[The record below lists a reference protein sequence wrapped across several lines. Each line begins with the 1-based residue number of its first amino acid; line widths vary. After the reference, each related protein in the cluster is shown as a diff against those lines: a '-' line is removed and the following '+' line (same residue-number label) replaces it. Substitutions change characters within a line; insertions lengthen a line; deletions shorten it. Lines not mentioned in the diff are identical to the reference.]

1 MKFLKYFCAASL
13 LAASAG
19 TLWSCDDDDDKRLS
33 DAVLASVSSLT
44 FEAQDTSEKI
54 ITVYADADWVTE
66 IPDWV
71 TVTPT
76 EGTGVMDVT
85 VSVSENM
92 RDGAMDNPRKAK
104 LVFKGRTLASRAEVL
119 VSQVG
124 NKFRDI
130 PEYQKIG
137 DVIALDDE
145 AAVKIPSALVMAVT
159 NKGFII
165 SDDQQSGAIFVEDTE
180 KVAVGDKVC
189 VWGTKSSDGAKLP
202 IISCAEKSDDPNR
215 EGDKVEV
222 LSSGATVTYPT
233 PTDLTEQIDT
243 YTSAERSYVTV
254 TGFFNGSTV
263 SVADDAKYSVSALD
277 IPEEMGLAKLNGH
290 NITVSGYYAG
300 LAEPVHR
307 IIVTTIVDKG
317 AVETVYWTEDFE
329 WLEPWAIA
337 GDNKGKQAGQT
348 VEKDDLDA
356 YCPQLP
362 TSMVDGVS
370 TLQALEAK
378 GYEFL
383 RVWDPSK
390 DEDEC
395 IYLQKNYLKFGKTAY
410 QAGIVLSNIEGVPE
424 GEKTTFSFDWCPMR
438 QGSGKIDP
446 VNLIVSNSKFP
457 PTAGKAVISSNG
469 SRLRSIWRASRS
481 TRIRKSPSSKRNGL
495 LKQRIAGSW
504 TTSRSPRPNKLR
516 STLSSRQTAVDLHEQ
531 RRRPLLFRF
540 SRTPRGAG
548 EAPSQFYLRKYFSIT
563 KKLSIFE

>member
-165 SDDQQSGAIFVEDTE
+165 SDDQQSGAIFVDVLDEGVAHDAEGALMLGIGRDAGRAAAVRHPAADTRE
-180 KVAVGDKVC
+180 HRHLLYYYG
-189 VWGTKSSDGAKLP
+189 SKL
-202 IISCAEKSDDPNR
+202 I
-215 EGDKVEV
+215 
-222 LSSGATVTYPT
+222 
-233 PTDLTEQIDT
+233 
-243 YTSAERSYVTV
+243 
-254 TGFFNGSTV
+254 
-263 SVADDAKYSVSALD
+263 DAK
-277 IPEEMGLAKLNGH
+277 
-290 NITVSGYYAG
+290 
-300 LAEPVHR
+300 
-307 IIVTTIVDKG
+307 
-317 AVETVYWTEDFE
+317 
-329 WLEPWAIA
+329 
-337 GDNKGKQAGQT
+337 
-348 VEKDDLDA
+348 
-356 YCPQLP
+356 
-362 TSMVDGVS
+362 
-370 TLQALEAK
+370 
-378 GYEFL
+378 
-383 RVWDPSK
+383 
-390 DEDEC
+390 
-395 IYLQKNYLKFGKTAY
+395 
-410 QAGIVLSNIEGVPE
+410 
-424 GEKTTFSFDWCPMR
+424 
-438 QGSGKIDP
+438 
-446 VNLIVSNSKFP
+446 
-457 PTAGKAVISSNG
+457 AGKV
-469 SRLRSIWRASRS
+469 
-481 TRIRKSPSSKRNGL
+481 
-495 LKQRIAGSW
+495 
-504 TTSRSPRPNKLR
+504 
-516 STLSSRQTAVDLHEQ
+516 
-531 RRRPLLFRF
+531 
-540 SRTPRGAG
+540 
-548 EAPSQFYLRKYFSIT
+548 
-563 KKLSIFE
+563 

>member
-1 MKFLKYFCAASL
+1 
-13 LAASAG
+13 
-19 TLWSCDDDDDKRLS
+19 
-33 DAVLASVSSLT
+33 
-44 FEAQDTSEKI
+44 
-54 ITVYADADWVTE
+54 
-66 IPDWV
+66 
-71 TVTPT
+71 
-76 EGTGVMDVT
+76 MDVT

-317 AVETVYWTEDFE
+317 AVETVYWAEDFE

-362 TSMVDGVS
+362 TSIVDRVS

-446 VNLIVSNSKFP
+446 VNLIVI
-457 PTAGKAVISSNG
+457 VQNG
-469 SRLRSIWRASRS
+469 SNQQQFEIPTHGWESGHKLEWIKAEIDLAGI
-481 TRIRKSPSSKRNGL
+481 TIDKNTKITI
-495 LKQRIAGSW
+495 KQTQWPA
-504 TTSRSPRPNKLR
+504 K
-516 STLSSRQTAVDLHEQ
+516 TANRWFLDNI
-531 RRRPLLFRF
+531 
-540 SRTPRGAG
+540 
-548 EAPSQFYLRKYFSIT
+548 KIT
-563 KKLSIFE
+563 KAE

>member
-337 GDNKGKQAGQT
+337 GDNKGKQARSNGG
-348 VEKDDLDA
+348 ERRPRCLLSAASDLD
-356 YCPQLP
+356 
-362 TSMVDGVS
+362 S
-370 TLQALEAK
+370 
-378 GYEFL
+378 
-383 RVWDPSK
+383 
-390 DEDEC
+390 
-395 IYLQKNYLKFGKTAY
+395 
-410 QAGIVLSNIEGVPE
+410 
-424 GEKTTFSFDWCPMR
+424 
-438 QGSGKIDP
+438 
-446 VNLIVSNSKFP
+446 
-457 PTAGKAVISSNG
+457 
-469 SRLRSIWRASRS
+469 
-481 TRIRKSPSSKRNGL
+481 
-495 LKQRIAGSW
+495 
-504 TTSRSPRPNKLR
+504 
-516 STLSSRQTAVDLHEQ
+516 
-531 RRRPLLFRF
+531 
-540 SRTPRGAG
+540 
-548 EAPSQFYLRKYFSIT
+548 
-563 KKLSIFE
+563 

>member
-165 SDDQQSGAIFVEDTE
+165 SDDREPFSSKTPRRWQWATKSASGAPSRATAPNFR
-180 KVAVGDKVC
+180 
-189 VWGTKSSDGAKLP
+189 SSPARKNPTIRTG
-202 IISCAEKSDDPNR
+202 R
-215 EGDKVEV
+215 
-222 LSSGATVTYPT
+222 AT
-233 PTDLTEQIDT
+233 
-243 YTSAERSYVTV
+243 R
-254 TGFFNGSTV
+254 
-263 SVADDAKYSVSALD
+263 
-277 IPEEMGLAKLNGH
+277 
-290 NITVSGYYAG
+290 
-300 LAEPVHR
+300 
-307 IIVTTIVDKG
+307 
-317 AVETVYWTEDFE
+317 
-329 WLEPWAIA
+329 
-337 GDNKGKQAGQT
+337 
-348 VEKDDLDA
+348 
-356 YCPQLP
+356 
-362 TSMVDGVS
+362 
-370 TLQALEAK
+370 
-378 GYEFL
+378 
-383 RVWDPSK
+383 
-390 DEDEC
+390 
-395 IYLQKNYLKFGKTAY
+395 
-410 QAGIVLSNIEGVPE
+410 
-424 GEKTTFSFDWCPMR
+424 
-438 QGSGKIDP
+438 
-446 VNLIVSNSKFP
+446 
-457 PTAGKAVISSNG
+457 
-469 SRLRSIWRASRS
+469 
-481 TRIRKSPSSKRNGL
+481 
-495 LKQRIAGSW
+495 
-504 TTSRSPRPNKLR
+504 
-516 STLSSRQTAVDLHEQ
+516 
-531 RRRPLLFRF
+531 
-540 SRTPRGAG
+540 
-548 EAPSQFYLRKYFSIT
+548 
-563 KKLSIFE
+563 

>member
-424 GEKTTFSFDWCPMR
+424 GKR
-438 QGSGKIDP
+438 QP
-446 VNLIVSNSKFP
+446 
-457 PTAGKAVISSNG
+457 
-469 SRLRSIWRASRS
+469 SRS
-481 TRIRKSPSSKRNGL
+481 TGVRCDKVAARSIR
-495 LKQRIAGSW
+495 
-504 TTSRSPRPNKLR
+504 
-516 STLSSRQTAVDLHEQ
+516 
-531 RRRPLLFRF
+531 
-540 SRTPRGAG
+540 
-548 EAPSQFYLRKYFSIT
+548 SI
-563 KKLSIFE
+563 

>member
-329 WLEPWAIA
+329 WLSFRPRWLTEYRLCRRSKPKGTSSCAYGIQA
-337 GDNKGKQAGQT
+337 RTKTNVSIFRRTISNSAKPLIRPVSFCRISKAFQKGK
-348 VEKDDLDA
+348 
-356 YCPQLP
+356 
-362 TSMVDGVS
+362 
-370 TLQALEAK
+370 
-378 GYEFL
+378 
-383 RVWDPSK
+383 
-390 DEDEC
+390 
-395 IYLQKNYLKFGKTAY
+395 
-410 QAGIVLSNIEGVPE
+410 
-424 GEKTTFSFDWCPMR
+424 R
-438 QGSGKIDP
+438 QP
-446 VNLIVSNSKFP
+446 
-457 PTAGKAVISSNG
+457 
-469 SRLRSIWRASRS
+469 SRS
-481 TRIRKSPSSKRNGL
+481 TGVRCDKVAARSIR
-495 LKQRIAGSW
+495 
-504 TTSRSPRPNKLR
+504 
-516 STLSSRQTAVDLHEQ
+516 
-531 RRRPLLFRF
+531 
-540 SRTPRGAG
+540 
-548 EAPSQFYLRKYFSIT
+548 SI
-563 KKLSIFE
+563 

>member
-1 MKFLKYFCAASL
+1 
-13 LAASAG
+13 
-19 TLWSCDDDDDKRLS
+19 
-33 DAVLASVSSLT
+33 
-44 FEAQDTSEKI
+44 
-54 ITVYADADWVTE
+54 
-66 IPDWV
+66 
-71 TVTPT
+71 
-76 EGTGVMDVT
+76 
-85 VSVSENM
+85 
-92 RDGAMDNPRKAK
+92 
-104 LVFKGRTLASRAEVL
+104 
-119 VSQVG
+119 
-124 NKFRDI
+124 
-130 PEYQKIG
+130 
-137 DVIALDDE
+137 
-145 AAVKIPSALVMAVT
+145 MAVT

-222 LSSGATVTYPT
+222 LSSGATVTYPPRRTSPNRST
-233 PTDLTEQIDT
+233 PTLR
-243 YTSAERSYVTV
+243 SERSYVTV

-290 NITVSGYYAG
+290 DITVSGYYAG

-362 TSMVDGVS
+362 TSIVDGVS

-446 VNLIVSNSKFP
+446 VNLIVI
-457 PTAGKAVISSNG
+457 VQNG
-469 SRLRSIWRASRS
+469 SNQQQFEIPTHGWESGHKLEWIKAEIDLAGI
-481 TRIRKSPSSKRNGL
+481 TIDKNTKITI
-495 LKQRIAGSW
+495 KQTQWPA
-504 TTSRSPRPNKLR
+504 K
-516 STLSSRQTAVDLHEQ
+516 TANRWFLDNI
-531 RRRPLLFRF
+531 
-540 SRTPRGAG
+540 
-548 EAPSQFYLRKYFSIT
+548 KIT
-563 KKLSIFE
+563 KAE

>member
-33 DAVLASVSSLT
+33 DAVLASVGSLT

-130 PEYQKIG
+130 PEYQKIS

-159 NKGFII
+159 TKGFII

-243 YTSAERSYVTV
+243 YTSAERSYVSV

-317 AVETVYWTEDFE
+317 AVETVYWAEDFE
-329 WLEPWAIA
+329 WLEPWTSLTPA
-337 GDNKGKQAGQT
+337 GDTIGENNSDATAQQLGTNK
-348 VEKDDLDA
+348 
-356 YCPQLP
+356 
-362 TSMVDGVS
+362 VDGVS
-370 TLQALEAK
+370 TYDALLAK
-378 GYEFL
+378 GYEIIATHHS
-383 RVWDPSK
+383 SK
-390 DEDEC
+390 EERKPEAQT
-395 IYLQKNYLKFGKTAY
+395 YLQRNYLKFGLTGY
-410 QAGIVLSNIEGVPE
+410 QSGIVLPKIEGVPSDAHLLL
-424 GEKTTFSFDWCPMR
+424 TFDTCTQR
-438 QGSGKIDP
+438 QGSGVFDDTELVVIVETGTARSDFELTVPHPETNGAYKWYKVEVDLQDAKVTPDTKI
-446 VNLIVSNSKFP
+446 
-457 PTAGKAVISSNG
+457 T
-469 SRLRSIWRASRS
+469 
-481 TRIRKSPSSKRNGL
+481 IRNADSQWPSSK
-495 LKQRIAGSW
+495 A
-504 TTSRSPRPNKLR
+504 LR
-516 STLSSRQTAVDLHEQ
+516 W
-531 RRRPLLFRF
+531 
-540 SRTPRGAG
+540 
-548 EAPSQFYLRKYFSIT
+548 YLDNIKIT
-563 KKLSIFE
+563 KAE